1 VHGVGSCSRMSC
13 DRMRLA
19 RGGWR
24 LLRLLWGP
32 EPSELRPH
40 QPARE
45 SARLGC
51 RSRKHTVSCKLPHT
65 HALALELD
73 NAHQGFHTTGYESA
87 TLKPGPNST
96 LTPKPNSLRPHCR
109 HERVAKGSAR
119 CELPARSAGGDAERA
134 AGHHTHREHRSSRIL
149 QGRHPRTLGFVVAL
163 RTRGE
168 HGSPAARSHACA
180 AHAVPV
186 RRRPMSNRGAGGA
199 AGRGG
204 AGATAAGDAAEAP
217 VTPGASG

>member
-1 VHGVGSCSRMSC
+1 MHGVGSCSRMSC

-134 AGHHTHREHRSSRIL
+134 AGHHAPGTPLITNL
-149 QGRHPRTLGFVVAL
+149 QGRHPRTLGSWL
-163 RTRGE
+163 PCE
-168 HGSPAARSHACA
+168 
-180 AHAVPV
+180 
-186 RRRPMSNRGAGGA
+186 
-199 AGRGG
+199 
-204 AGATAAGDAAEAP
+204 
-217 VTPGASG
+217 PGASMGRCRCKVACVRGTCRSREAAAHEQSGGRRSGRAWWRAGSPCQAPIQRPR

>member
-134 AGHHTHREHRSSRIL
+134 AGHHAPGTPLITNL
-149 QGRHPRTLGFVVAL
+149 QGRHPRTLGSWLPCEPGASMG
-163 RTRGE
+163 R
-168 HGSPAARSHACA
+168 HAARSHACA
-180 AHAVPV
+180 AHDVPV